1 MQKQKAEVGSGE
13 REGEKSSLQDDEWP
27 SGEIV
32 IFSVMHAQ
40 DLFQQLLK
48 CH

>member
-1 MQKQKAEVGSGE
+1 MHKQKAEVDSGG
-13 REGEKSSLQDDEWP
+13 REEGKSSLQDDEWP
-27 SGEIV
+27 SGEMV

-40 DLFQQLLK
+40 DPFQQLSK